1 LLVQARALPYL
12 GATVRKRFY
21 ILFVARDPDGEL
33 RKIHIPLHYLYVFLA
48 GAVIGM
54 FSITGIVGS
63 YTRMLMKVS
72 RFNQLRSEQAELKDR
87 YTKLEQAARE
97 QEIQVA
103 SLGSLAGEVSALYGL
118 KSSPA
123 VVETT
128 YDLSP
133 IQVQASLDQLDMLRR
148 TALSG
153 GATLGI
159 LGGSRTLSS
168 PADWMALAKLPSI
181 WPTEGRIT
189 SAFGERVDPFNGEGA
204 FHRGIDISTSYGHQI
219 VAPADGVV
227 TFADFSSGYGRM
239 VMLDHGHGIQTRYGH
254 MSAFAVA
261 DGQHVRRGQLIG
273 YVGLSGRTTAPHLH
287 YEVWLRG
294 VPVNPHKY
302 LRTTLARVQN
312 ISTGD

>member
-1 LLVQARALPYL
+1 M

-54 FSITGIVGS
+54 FSITGIAGS

-72 RFNQLRSEQAELKDR
+72 RFNQLRTEQQELKDR
-87 YTKLEQAARE
+87 YSKLEQTARD

-103 SLGSLAGEVSALYGL
+103 SLGSLASEVSSLYGL
-118 KSSPA
+118 KASPA
-123 VVETT
+123 VLDTSASTGEDAVEF
-128 YDLSP
+128 
-133 IQVQASLDQLDMLRR
+133 QASLDRLDILRR

-159 LGGSRTLSS
+159 LGGGTGLSS
-168 PADWMALAKLPSI
+168 PSDWMAMTKLPSI

-189 SAFGERVDPFNGEGA
+189 SSFGERVDPFNGEGA

-227 TFADFSSGYGRM
+227 TFAEFASGYGRM
-239 VMLDHGHGIQTRYGH
+239 VMIDHGRGISTRYGH
-254 MSAFAVA
+254 MSAFAVT
-261 DGQHVRRGQLIG
+261 DGQHVKRGQLIG
-273 YVGLSGRTTAPHLH
+273 YVGLSGRSTGPHLH
-287 YEVWLRG
+287 YEVWVRG
-294 VPVNPHKY
+294 TPVNPHKY
-302 LRTTLARVQN
+302 LRTTLARVRN

>member
-1 LLVQARALPYL
+1 
-12 GATVRKRFY
+12 VRKRFY

-168 PADWMALAKLPSI
+168 PADWMALAKLPSS